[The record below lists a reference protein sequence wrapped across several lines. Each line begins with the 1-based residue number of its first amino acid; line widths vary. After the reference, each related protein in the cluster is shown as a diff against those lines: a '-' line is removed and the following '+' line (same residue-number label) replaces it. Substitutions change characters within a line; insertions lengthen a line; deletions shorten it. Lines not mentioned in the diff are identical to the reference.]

1 MTTGAPQKWSDAQL
15 SHNRIASLMPPLPVQ
30 YLAFIAL
37 SLALVI
43 YQAWTRRKSS
53 IADLPGPKP
62 ESLLLGSVREH
73 QHDEVGAAELKWR
86 AQYGDV
92 YRVKG
97 VLGTYRLFVSD
108 PKAIRHI
115 HHSGYIIRKQPFR
128 IELSRLLVGAGLS
141 TVDGENHRR
150 HRRINSPAFG
160 TNHAL
165 GLLQKLSKVWQE
177 KLKAEDS
184 IVVDTPQYFSKFLLD
199 VIGEVAFDY
208 RFGASDGDTAGFSAA
223 LSGILPQIH
232 AVPSD
237 MQLFIFGLMEIL
249 PAKLMQLYMRHAP
262 TAGLRNSR
270 RVHNIITN
278 VARRLVSEK
287 TADLAA
293 GKAKRDILSL
303 LVKAN
308 ASENPRTSLSEHEM
322 LSQMHT
328 MMQAGH
334 ETTANTLSWTIF
346 ELSQR
351 QDVQNKLRA
360 EIHEMERVMRAR
372 GQTEYTWTEFDAMP
386 YTIAVMKETLRYHP
400 VAFNNVREAVC
411 DQVLPLSKPIVTKS
425 GETLTELPIAKD
437 QIIVVSVAAYNRN
450 EDVFGSDASVFNPER
465 WLDDTVRTDV
475 QLGPYAN
482 LMTFGSGHRACIGY
496 RFAVY
501 EYQTFLVELVKNFR
515 FSMDPEVVKRVRRN
529 PTGVLMLPILSGE
542 RTSRLP
548 VHITSV
554 DESATT

>member
-1 MTTGAPQKWSDAQL
+1 MLPDMSQVQTED
-15 SHNRIASLMPPLPVQ
+15 SLTPGLRLKMPPLQLPVH

-43 YQAWTRRKSS
+43 YQLWTRRKTS

-62 ESLLLGSVREH
+62 QSFLFGSVCEH

-97 VLGTYRLFVSD
+97 VLGTNRLFVSD

-128 IELSRLLVGAGLS
+128 NELSRLLVGAGLG

-160 TNHAL
+160 TNHARSYIPIVSSYAT
-165 GLLQKLSKVWQE
+165 LSKVWQQ

-184 IVVDTPQYFSKFLLD
+184 IVVDTPQYFSKFMLD

-208 RFGASDGDTAGFSAA
+208 RFGASDGDAAGFSAA
-223 LSGILPQIH
+223 LSSILPQIH

-237 MQLFIFGLMEIL
+237 MQLFVFGLMEIL
-249 PAKLMQLYMRHAP
+249 PAKLVQLYMRHAP

-270 RVHNIITN
+270 RVHNIISN
-278 VARRLVSEK
+278 VARRLVTEK
-287 TADLAA
+287 AADLAA

-308 ASENPRTSLSEHEM
+308 ASETPRTSLSEHEM

-328 MMQAGH
+328 IMQAGH

-360 EIHEMERVMRAR
+360 EIYEMERVMRAR

-400 VAFNNVREAVC
+400 VAFNNAREAVC

-425 GETLTELPIAKD
+425 GEMLTELPIAKD
-437 QIIVVSVAAYNRN
+437 QIVVVSVAAYNRN

-465 WLDDTVRTDV
+465 WLDGTVRTDV

-496 RFAVY
+496 RFA
-501 EYQTFLVELVKNFR
+501 
-515 FSMDPEVVKRVRRN
+515 
-529 PTGVLMLPILSGE
+529 
-542 RTSRLP
+542 
-548 VHITSV
+548 
-554 DESATT
+554 